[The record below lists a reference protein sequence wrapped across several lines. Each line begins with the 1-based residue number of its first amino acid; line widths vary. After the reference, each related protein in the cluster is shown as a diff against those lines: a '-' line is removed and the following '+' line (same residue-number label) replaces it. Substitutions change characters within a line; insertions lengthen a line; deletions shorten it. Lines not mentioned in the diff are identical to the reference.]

1 MTKKQKLNKI
11 MLAYLTHNLTLYEA
25 LDKAYM
31 EGSLIVAVKY
41 QNDINDRICQMNEI
55 LDTVQEI
62 KTNGK

>member
-11 MLAYLTHNLTLYEA
+11 IEAYWHSKLTLYEA
-25 LDKAYM
+25 LDKAHSYGRL
-31 EGSLIVAVKY
+31 EIVAEF
-41 QNDINDRICQMNEI
+41 QIDINDRIDQMNEI